1 MQFSVLNFK
10 ALSKHAAM
18 LNILMALD
26 VAKLPNFK
34 TDFPAG
40 VAMQKF
46 KLRTV
51 FIAFVGLALA
61 LLTLVST
68 VININQ
74 FSGLYYGQTEKEYLP
89 NSVGRIGEQVR
100 AELMYPITLSESL
113 AANSLLHNWMRDGE
127 AASANHDQVL
137 TYFKKLQQDAGA
149 STLFWVSDFSKTY
162 YTEAGAFKTISAAE
176 PRDSWFFTFLNSN
189 VKRELAI
196 DSDERSGKLTLFVNV
211 AVNVNGK
218 RAAVAGLG
226 YDVSAIAGLVSGYK
240 LGKNGFLFLVDQS
253 GMITVHR
260 DLSLARKNIQQLA
273 QYSDIAKLVAQHN
286 SGFSL
291 AQTTLNGDDVYVGVQ
306 EVRDT
311 GLKLIA
317 VLPSA
322 EISSTING
330 VILFSVIASIVL
342 AAVFIGLT
350 IVFANSLSN
359 SIRQVGDNLLTMSGD
374 GGDLTKRLDDS
385 YDNELGHLAK
395 GFNAIIGKIREL
407 VAEIQQ
413 TETAI
418 KSGIEQL
425 AQLANDTF
433 SSTELQRAQTDQVA
447 TAITEMGQTISEVSG
462 IAHRTAQDTET
473 AVKDTHSTNDNM
485 ALTTNTMQ
493 QLNTVMGEIEKT
505 IVDFANQASA
515 INSVVEVINAISE
528 QTNLLA
534 LNAAIEAARAGEQ
547 GRGFAV
553 VAEEV
558 RNLAMRTQESTLEI
572 RDQIAQLQQT
582 AQQSTAAIQQGT
594 SSSQQVAAHTEQ
606 SAAALISIKQKFEAI
621 SAGNHQVAAATEEQ
635 GTVVEHINQSAHLIS
650 DSAASIHQNAQ
661 QQLEAISLLQ
671 QRAEQLRAL
680 VTQFKV

>member
-1 MQFSVLNFK
+1 MQ
-10 ALSKHAAM
+10 
-18 LNILMALD
+18 
-26 VAKLPNFK
+26 
-34 TDFPAG
+34 
-40 VAMQKF
+40 QF

-68 VININQ
+68 LININQ
-74 FSGLYYGQTEKEYLP
+74 FSGLYYGQTETEYLP
-89 NSVGRIGEQVR
+89 NSVGRISEQVR
-100 AELMYPITLSESL
+100 SELMYPITLSENL

-127 AASANHDQVL
+127 ANSVNHDQVL
-137 TYFKKLQQDAGA
+137 AYFKQLQQDAGA
-149 STLFWVSDFSKTY
+149 STLFWVSDLSKTY
-162 YTEAGAFKTISAAE
+162 YTEAGVFKTISASE

-189 VKRELAI
+189 AKRELAI
-196 DSDERSGKLTLFVNV
+196 DADERSGKLTLFVNV
-211 AVNVNGK
+211 AVNVSGK

-226 YDVSAIAGLVSGYK
+226 YDVSAIASLVSGYK
-240 LGKNGFLFLVDQS
+240 LGENGFLFLVDQT

-260 DLSLARKNIQQLA
+260 DLSLARKNIQQLP
-273 QYSDIAKLVAQHN
+273 QYNEIAKLLTRHS

-291 AQTTLNGDDVYVGVQ
+291 QQIELDDDEVYVGIQ
-306 EVRDT
+306 DIRDT
-311 GLKLIA
+311 GLKLVA

-350 IVFANSLSN
+350 IIFANSLSN
-359 SIRQVGDNLLTMSGD
+359 SIRQVGDNLLNMSGD

-385 YDNELGHLAK
+385 HDNELGHLAK

-413 TETAI
+413 TEAAI

-462 IAHRTAQDTET
+462 IAHNTAQDTEE

-485 ALTTNTMQ
+485 ALTSKTMQ
-493 QLNTVMGEIEKT
+493 QLNSVMGDIEKT

-553 VAEEV
+553 VADEV
-558 RNLAMRTQESTLEI
+558 RNLAKRTQESTLEI
-572 RDQIAQLQQT
+572 RDQITQLQQT

-594 SSSQQVAAHTEQ
+594 ASSQKVADNTEQ
-606 SAAALISIKQKFEAI
+606 SAAALMSIKQKFEAI

-635 GTVVEHINQSAHLIS
+635 GTVVEHINESAHLIS

-661 QQLEAISLLQ
+661 QQLQAISLLQ

>member
-1 MQFSVLNFK
+1 MQ
-10 ALSKHAAM
+10 
-18 LNILMALD
+18 
-26 VAKLPNFK
+26 
-34 TDFPAG
+34 
-40 VAMQKF
+40 QF

-68 VININQ
+68 LININQ
-74 FSGLYYGQTEKEYLP
+74 FSGLYYGQTEQQYLP
-89 NSVGRIGEQVR
+89 NTVGRISEQVR
-100 AELMYPITLSESL
+100 AELMYPITLSEAL
-113 AANSLLHNWMRDGE
+113 AANSLLHEWMRNGE
-127 AASANHDQVL
+127 TAAANHDKVMA
-137 TYFKKLQQDAGA
+137 YFKKLQQDAGA
-149 STLFWVSDFSKTY
+149 STLFWVSDYSKTY
-162 YTEAGAFKTISAAE
+162 YTEGGVFKTIAKTE

-196 DSDERSGKLTLFVNV
+196 DADERTGKLTLFVNV
-211 AVNVNGK
+211 AVYIDGK

-226 YDVSAIAGLVSGYK
+226 YDVSAISSLVSGYK
-240 LGKNGFLFLVDQS
+240 LGQNGFLFLVDAS

-260 DLSLARKNIQQLA
+260 DLSLTRQNIQQLE
-273 QYSDIAKLVAQHN
+273 QYRKIAAMLQQHSN
-286 SGFSL
+286 GFSL
-291 AQTTLNGDDVYVGVQ
+291 QHTELNDEQVYIGVQ
-306 EVRDT
+306 DIRDT
-311 GLKLIA
+311 GLKLVA

-322 EISSTING
+322 EISSEINS
-330 VILFSVIASIVL
+330 VISFSVLASIVL
-342 AAVFIGLT
+342 AALFIVIT
-350 IVFANSLSN
+350 IIFANSLSN
-359 SIRQVGDNLLTMSGD
+359 SIRQVGNNLLTMAGD

-385 YDNELGHLAK
+385 HDNELGHLAK
-395 GFNAIIGKIREL
+395 GFNAIIGKIRQL

-413 TETAI
+413 TEIAMKT
-418 KSGIEQL
+418 GIEQL

-462 IAHRTAQDTET
+462 IAHRTAQDTEA
-473 AVKDTHSTNDNM
+473 AVNDTHSTNDNM
-485 ALTTNTMQ
+485 ALTSRTMQ
-493 QLNTVMGEIEKT
+493 QLNTVMGDIEKT
-505 IVDFANQASA
+505 IVDFASQASA

-553 VAEEV
+553 VADEV
-558 RNLAMRTQESTLEI
+558 RSLAKRTQESTLEI
-572 RDQIAQLQQT
+572 RDQISQLQQT
-582 AQQSTAAIQQGT
+582 AQQSTRAIQQGT
-594 SSSQQVAAHTEQ
+594 ASSQQVADNTEQ

-635 GTVVEHINQSAHLIS
+635 GTVVEHINESAHLIS

-661 QQLEAISLLQ
+661 QQLQAISLLQ

>member
-1 MQFSVLNFK
+1 MQ
-10 ALSKHAAM
+10 
-18 LNILMALD
+18 
-26 VAKLPNFK
+26 
-34 TDFPAG
+34 
-40 VAMQKF
+40 QF

-68 VININQ
+68 LININQ
-74 FSGLYYGQTEKEYLP
+74 FSGLYYGQTEQQYLP
-89 NSVGRIGEQVR
+89 NTVGRISEQVR
-100 AELMYPITLSESL
+100 AELMYPITLSEAL
-113 AANSLLHNWMRDGE
+113 AANSLLHEWMRNGE
-127 AASANHDQVL
+127 TAAANHDKVMA
-137 TYFKKLQQDAGA
+137 YFKKLQQDAGA
-149 STLFWVSDFSKTY
+149 STLFWVSDYSKTY
-162 YTEAGAFKTISAAE
+162 YTEGGVFKTIAKTE

-196 DSDERSGKLTLFVNV
+196 DADERTGKLTLFVNV
-211 AVNVNGK
+211 AVYIDGK

-226 YDVSAIAGLVSGYK
+226 YDVSAISSLVSGYK
-240 LGKNGFLFLVDQS
+240 LGQNGFLFLVDAS

-260 DLSLARKNIQQLA
+260 DLSLTRQNIQQLE
-273 QYSDIAKLVAQHN
+273 QYRKIAAMLQQHSN
-286 SGFSL
+286 GFSL
-291 AQTTLNGDDVYVGVQ
+291 QHTELNDEQVYIGVQ
-306 EVRDT
+306 DIRDT
-311 GLKLIA
+311 GLKLVA

-322 EISSTING
+322 EISSEINS
-330 VILFSVIASIVL
+330 VISFSVLASIVL
-342 AAVFIGLT
+342 AALFIVIT
-350 IVFANSLSN
+350 IIFANSLSN
-359 SIRQVGDNLLTMSGD
+359 SIRQVGNNLLTMAGD

-385 YDNELGHLAK
+385 HDNELGHLAK
-395 GFNAIIGKIREL
+395 GFNAIIGKIRQL

-413 TETAI
+413 TEIAMKT
-418 KSGIEQL
+418 GIEQL

-462 IAHRTAQDTET
+462 IAHRTAQDTEA
-473 AVKDTHSTNDNM
+473 AVNDTHSTNDNM
-485 ALTTNTMQ
+485 ALTSRTMQ
-493 QLNTVMGEIEKT
+493 QLNTVMGDIEKT
-505 IVDFANQASA
+505 IVDFASQASA

-553 VAEEV
+553 VADEV
-558 RNLAMRTQESTLEI
+558 RSLAKRTQESTLEI
-572 RDQIAQLQQT
+572 RDQITQLQQT
-582 AQQSTAAIQQGT
+582 AQQSTRAIQQGT
-594 SSSQQVAAHTEQ
+594 ASSQQVADNTEQ

-635 GTVVEHINQSAHLIS
+635 GTVVEHINESAHLIS

-661 QQLEAISLLQ
+661 QQLQAISLLQ

>member
-1 MQFSVLNFK
+1 MQ
-10 ALSKHAAM
+10 
-18 LNILMALD
+18 
-26 VAKLPNFK
+26 
-34 TDFPAG
+34 
-40 VAMQKF
+40 QF

-51 FIAFVGLALA
+51 FIAFGGLALA

-68 VININQ
+68 LININQ
-74 FSGLYYGQTEKEYLP
+74 FSGLYYGQTETEYLP

-100 AELMYPITLSESL
+100 SELMYPITLSENL
-113 AANSLLHNWMRDGE
+113 AANSLLHHWMQQGE
-127 AASANHDQVL
+127 NNAANHEQVL
-137 TYFKKLQQDAGA
+137 AYFKKLQQDAGA
-149 STLFWVSDFSKTY
+149 ATLFWVSDYSKTY
-162 YTEAGAFKTISAAE
+162 YTEGGVFKSISASE

-196 DSDERSGKLTLFVNV
+196 DADERSGKLTLFVNV
-211 AVNVNGK
+211 AVNIDGK

-226 YDVSAIAGLVSGYK
+226 YDVSAIASLVSGYK

-260 DLSLARKNIQQLA
+260 DLSLTRSNIQQLP
-273 QYSDIAKLVAQHN
+273 QYSNIARLVKQHS

-291 AQTTLNGDDVYVGVQ
+291 QQTELEGEKVYVGVQ

-311 GLKLIA
+311 GLKLVA

-322 EISSTING
+322 EISSAINS
-330 VILFSVIASIVL
+330 VISFSVIASVVL
-342 AAVFIGLT
+342 ALVFIGLT

-359 SIRQVGDNLLTMSGD
+359 SIRQVGDNLLNMSGD

-385 YDNELGHLAK
+385 HDNELGHLAK

-407 VAEIQQ
+407 VAEIQH

-425 AQLANDTF
+425 AQLAHDTF
-433 SSTELQRAQTDQVA
+433 SSTEIQRAQTDQVA

-462 IAHRTAQDTET
+462 IAHNTAQDTEE

-485 ALTTNTMQ
+485 ALTSKTMQ
-493 QLNTVMGEIEKT
+493 QLNSVMGDIEKT

-553 VAEEV
+553 VADEV
-558 RNLAMRTQESTLEI
+558 RNLAKRTQESTLEI
-572 RDQIAQLQQT
+572 RDQITQLQQT

-594 SSSQQVAAHTEQ
+594 ASSQKVADNTEQ
-606 SAAALISIKQKFEAI
+606 SAAALMSIKQKFEAI

-635 GTVVEHINQSAHLIS
+635 GTVVEHINESAHLIS
-650 DSAASIHQNAQ
+650 DSAASIHHNAE
-661 QQLEAISLLQ
+661 QQLKAIALLQ
-671 QRAEQLRAL
+671 QRAEQLRQL

>member
-1 MQFSVLNFK
+1 MQ
-10 ALSKHAAM
+10 
-18 LNILMALD
+18 
-26 VAKLPNFK
+26 
-34 TDFPAG
+34 
-40 VAMQKF
+40 QF

-51 FIAFVGLALA
+51 FIGFVGLALA

-68 VININQ
+68 LININQ
-74 FSGLYYGQTEKEYLP
+74 FSGLYYGQTESEYLP

-100 AELMYPITLSESL
+100 AELMYPITLSENL
-113 AANSLLHNWMRDGE
+113 AANSLLHHWMRE
-127 AASANHDQVL
+127 EETNASNHQQVL
-137 TYFKKLQQDAGA
+137 AYFKKLQQDAGA
-149 STLFWVSDFSKTY
+149 ATLFWVSDYSKTY
-162 YTEAGAFKTISAAE
+162 YTEGGVFKTISASE
-176 PRDSWFFTFLNSN
+176 PRDSWFFSFINSN
-189 VKRELAI
+189 AKRELAI
-196 DSDERSGKLTLFVNV
+196 DADERSGKLTLFVNV
-211 AVNVNGK
+211 AVNVDGK

-226 YDVSAIAGLVSGYK
+226 YDVSAIASLVSGYK
-240 LGKNGFLFLVDQS
+240 LGNNGFLFLVDQS

-260 DLSLARKNIQQLA
+260 DLSLARKNIQQLP
-273 QYSDIAKLVAQHN
+273 QYGNIAKLVKQHS

-291 AQTTLNGDDVYVGVQ
+291 QQTELSGEDVYVGVQ

-311 GLKLIA
+311 GLKLVA

-330 VILFSVIASIVL
+330 VILFSVIASVVL
-342 AAVFIGLT
+342 ALVFIGLT

-359 SIRQVGDNLLTMSGD
+359 SIRQVGDNLLNMSGD
-374 GGDLTKRLDDS
+374 GGDLTKRLDES
-385 YDNELGHLAK
+385 HDNELGHLAK

-407 VAEIQQ
+407 VAEIQH

-433 SSTELQRAQTDQVA
+433 NSTELQRAQTDQVA

-462 IAHRTAQDTET
+462 IAHNTAHDTEE

-485 ALTTNTMQ
+485 ALTSKTMQ
-493 QLNTVMGEIEKT
+493 QLNSVMGDIEKT

-553 VAEEV
+553 VADEV
-558 RNLAMRTQESTLEI
+558 RNLAKRTQESTLEI
-572 RDQIAQLQQT
+572 RDQITQLQQT

-594 SSSQQVAAHTEQ
+594 ASSQKVADNTEQ
-606 SAAALISIKQKFEAI
+606 SAAALMSIKQKFEAI

-635 GTVVEHINQSAHLIS
+635 GTVVEHINESAHLIS
-650 DSAASIHQNAQ
+650 DSAASIHHNAE
-661 QQLEAISLLQ
+661 QQLKAIGLLQ
-671 QRAEQLRAL
+671 QRAEQLRQL